1 MFELNI
7 SVRVHDNA
15 RKNIIGLK
23 DDIASRIESVA
34 DVLFIDVKDADPLQ
48 LSFDNPQRIRQ
59 TVTVSK
65 AREELIKN
73 KLSIE
78 EYKNI
83 IQAIVD
89 ITKIEPPDNVE

>member
-1 MFELNI
+1 MLELNI
-7 SVRVHDNA
+7 SVRVHDKA
-15 RKNIIGLK
+15 RRNIIGLK
-23 DDIASRIESVA
+23 DDIASRLESVA
-34 DVLFIDVKDADPLQ
+34 DVLFIDVTDADPLQ
-48 LSFDNPQRIRQ
+48 LSLDNPPKIRQ
-59 TVTVSK
+59 TITVSK

-89 ITKIEPPDNVE
+89 ITQIEGVENNE

>member
-1 MFELNI
+1 MLELNI

-34 DVLFIDVKDADPLQ
+34 DVLFIDVKGSEPLQ
-48 LSFDNPQRIRQ
+48 FSLDNPSKIRQ
-59 TVTVSK
+59 TITVSK

-89 ITKIEPPDNVE
+89 ITQIECSEV